1 MRLSVFITLSLSGYH
16 EEATGSIS
24 RPLSARRDEGVKE
37 RDIVSLRP
45 QARAIMALMLPARTP
60 LLRLA
65 AALLAVA
72 ALAAAC
78 GGGEPADGTSPQFW
92 RITLGEG
99 ELFPTVTNHTLA
111 VGENRFSLGLLDKDD
126 NPVLGAE
133 VRLRFFDL
141 NGEQPALKS
150 EADARFIPVELSFI
164 DEQSGGQRQIVG
176 DNGVYVA
183 TVNFDAPGRWGV
195 EVTVTREGERLDPI
209 PFQFDVLAES
219 PELAIGDPAPPSRQL
234 TLADVPDVS
243 EIDSS
248 FPPRPH
254 MHDITVADALLLG
267 KPVVVAFAT
276 PAFCESRTCGPVMD
290 TVMDPL
296 YERYT
301 DQAVFIH
308 IEPYKLRELRE
319 GTDRIPVEATS
330 EWKLETEPWV
340 FVVDRQGRIAAK
352 FEGIIALDEVE
363 NVLQQVLAP

>member
-1 MRLSVFITLSLSGYH
+1 M
-16 EEATGSIS
+16 
-24 RPLSARRDEGVKE
+24 D
-37 RDIVSLRP
+37 
-45 QARAIMALMLPARTP
+45 LMTPARTA

-65 AALLAVA
+65 AVLLALA
-72 ALAAAC
+72 ALATAC

-111 VGENRFSLGLLDKDD
+111 VGENRFSLGLLDRDD

-133 VRLRFFDL
+133 MRLRFFDL
-141 NGEQPALKS
+141 NGDQPQLKS
-150 EADARFIPVELSFI
+150 EADARFVPVELSFV
-164 DEQSGGQRQIVG
+164 DEQSGGERQIVG

-183 TVNFDAPGRWGV
+183 TVSFDAAGRWGV
-195 EVTVTREGERLDPI
+195 EVTVTREGKTLGPI

-234 TLADVPDVS
+234 TLADGADIS

-254 MHDITVADALLLG
+254 MHDTTVADALLSG
-267 KPVVVAFAT
+267 RPVVVAFAT
-276 PAFCESRTCGPVMD
+276 PAFCESRTCAPVMD

-296 YERYT
+296 YEKYR

-308 IEPYKLRELRE
+308 IEPYKLKELRE
-319 GTDRIPVEATS
+319 GIDRIPVEATA

-340 FVVDRQGRIAAK
+340 FVVDKEGRIAGK

-363 NVLQQVLAP
+363 GALQQVLGQYGRTGFSLSPSSG